1 MVRNRRA
8 TPQRVASQTS
18 LNSFVALF
26 RFAAGVKCMIQRDAL
41 FQDYNVEVPLKNLSQ
56 EILRRSAV
64 LSPKPIYV
72 TLSAP
77 NALNITF
84 IDTPGLPPPPS
95 AGDVPQDIRVP
106 PHFNGRAT
114 ASDWLLMLLFW
125 P

>member
-1 MVRNRRA
+1 MVRNHRVW
-8 TPQRVASQTS
+8 PQRVASQTS
-18 LNSFVALF
+18 LTKDFVVLLA
-26 RFAAGVKCMIQRDAL
+26 FAAGVKCMIQHDAL

-72 TLSAP
+72 SLSAP

-95 AGDVPQDIRVP
+95 AGDVPQDIRVL
-106 PHFNGRAT
+106 PHFHGRAT
-114 ASDWLLMLLFW
+114 VSH
-125 P
+125 PVC

>member
-1 MVRNRRA
+1 
-8 TPQRVASQTS
+8 
-18 LNSFVALF
+18 
-26 RFAAGVKCMIQRDAL
+26 MIQHDAL

-72 TLSAP
+72 SLSAP

-95 AGDVPQDIRVP
+95 AGDVPQDIRVL
-106 PHFNGRAT
+106 PHFNGRETVSYPVSYLVAD
-114 ASDWLLMLLFW
+114 AALLALTEQARVYRRLGLLRRHQ
-125 P
+125 PVPVVR